1 MVLSGLYHV
10 LEIAGPAVV
19 VDDAQVGGHI
29 ELVAHEMGVG
39 EGVVNIALGVVGYLT
54 VGTVEGEVNG
64 GMLKHGCVM
73 VGHHAAGEGLSR
85 VFGLVVLTLI
95 AHTARTLY
103 LTVDAMQSWF
113 LFPYLE
119 VG

>member
-1 MVLSGLYHV
+1 M
-10 LEIAGPAVV
+10 
-19 VDDAQVGGHI
+19 
-29 ELVAHEMGVG
+29 G

-54 VGTVEGEVNG
+54 VGTVEGKVNG

-73 VGHHAAGEGLSR
+73 VGHHAAGKGLSR